1 MLATKQ
7 IAKSTA
13 KEKAH
18 LQSAPPKPK
27 TAKELFTS
35 FLSPPPKK
43 NKFPSA
49 TPTYLQLIEQKSTAY
64 NIGFAKAGVKF
75 PCGESFVIFSRKI
88 PFRFFIFCNF
98 EKTKMVFA
106 QIRVYR
112 KFRLS

>member
-18 LQSAPPKPK
+18 LQSAPPTPKPK
-27 TAKELFTS
+27 TAKELFPS
-35 FLSPPPKK
+35 LLSPPPKK

-64 NIGFAKAGVKF
+64 N
-75 PCGESFVIFSRKI
+75 
-88 PFRFFIFCNF
+88 N
-98 EKTKMVFA
+98 
-106 QIRVYR
+106 
-112 KFRLS
+112 